1 MPGKL
6 SRLNYGGV
14 ANLMTAIPKRGAG
27 SVAVEVL
34 AHAGVRRF
42 YTVPG
47 ESFLEVLDAV
57 EQHPELSL
65 VSTRHESGAS
75 FMAEADAKLTG
86 VPAVAMATRGVGA
99 SNMSIGVH
107 TARQDSTP
115 MVVLLGQVETPYLGR
130 EAFQEVDLAAF
141 YAPIAKWTATVH
153 RADRLAEFVEKGLR
167 VATSGRPGP
176 VMLAVPSDLLGEEVA
191 VSPNTDLARPPHPA
205 PDPAEVRA
213 VVRRLGEARS
223 PVVIA
228 GGGAG
233 RAREELISFAE
244 VFGAGVY
251 AAFRRQDVFPNE
263 HPFYLGHL
271 TLGTPPETL
280 RALESADLVLVAGSR
295 LDEVT
300 TQSYALPRPDQSV
313 IRIAPDP
320 GELAATAPVE
330 RAVVADVRTALSALV
345 AQAPSPKPARDW
357 TAAHRA
363 YLGSS
368 EIPTSRS
375 EGGIDPSQ
383 VIAALRDVLPESTV
397 MTNDAG
403 NFSTFLHRYWRYSEA
418 RTQLAAANGAMGYGV
433 PAAVAAKLA
442 APERPVVAC
451 CGDGGFLMT
460 GQEIETAVRC
470 GTPILVVVFRNG
482 MHGTIAMHQ
491 AREVGRTA
499 GVEIG
504 EVDLAGYAR
513 SLGAAGYTV
522 REPEDLTPVLAD
534 ALASGSVALV
544 DVVTDPNI
552 ISPSARLS
560 ELGLSAATRRP
571 QRGGR
576 LP

>member
-1 MPGKL
+1 
-6 SRLNYGGV
+6 
-14 ANLMTAIPKRGAG
+14 
-27 SVAVEVL
+27 
-34 AHAGVRRF
+34 
-42 YTVPG
+42 
-47 ESFLEVLDAV
+47 
-57 EQHPELSL
+57 
-65 VSTRHESGAS
+65 
-75 FMAEADAKLTG
+75 
-86 VPAVAMATRGVGA
+86 
-99 SNMSIGVH
+99 
-107 TARQDSTP
+107 
-115 MVVLLGQVETPYLGR
+115 
-130 EAFQEVDLAAF
+130 
-141 YAPIAKWTATVH
+141 
-153 RADRLAEFVEKGLR
+153 
-167 VATSGRPGP
+167 
-176 VMLAVPSDLLGEEVA
+176 MLALPADVLGEEVTADPDDRIQTSPVAGPESDQVQA
-191 VSPNTDLARPPHPA
+191 VA
-205 PDPAEVRA
+205 
-213 VVRRLGEARS
+213 RRLAAARR
-223 PVVIA
+223 PIVIA
-228 GGGAG
+228 GGGARG
-233 RAREELISFAE
+233 AREALISFAE
-244 VFGAGVY
+244 AWGAGVY
-251 AAFRRQDVFPNE
+251 ASFRRQDVFPNE

-442 APERPVVAC
+442 APDRPVVAC